1 LVDVLLGRFVGM
13 QNNLIACVIIVFLCI
28 IASCVVGSVS
38 VLARRVPAAMVNA
51 FLYLTACKFRL
62 FSRRCLEILRW
73 HGRLSGTI
81 IVAVLTTEGFGVF
94 ITFANCIEHIK
105 VNHIQSKW
113 GPCYPIV
120 RLPPDVS
127 LSLGL
132 FVGSPIEDWSCTFS
146 SKQQLLEQ
154 IVLKSLQMNSTPVS
168 LIVIFIT
175 FCYILQLYD
184 PTLIRVQYG
193 WTVYVNWVV
202 AGVFLASTCAW
213 FVLKQVLY
221 VETAKTMI

>member
-1 LVDVLLGRFVGM
+1 MGACLGLCRRLDWMWNANLMSLFINKALKALSNLKTHSETTVRDCHHNVFSGDIAGM
-13 QNNLIACVIIVFLCI
+13 QNNLIACMIIVFLCI

-51 FLYLTACKFRL
+51 FLYLTACK
-62 FSRRCLEILRW
+62 S
-73 HGRLSGTI
+73 
-81 IVAVLTTEGFGVF
+81 TTSKSVF

-120 RLPPDVS
+120 RLPPD
-127 LSLGL
+127 
-132 FVGSPIEDWSCTFS
+132 
-146 SKQQLLEQ
+146 
-154 IVLKSLQMNSTPVS
+154 
-168 LIVIFIT
+168 
-175 FCYILQLYD
+175 LYD

-193 WTVYVNWVV
+193 WTVFVNWVV

-221 VETAKTMI
+221 VETTKTVI